1 MTKDNADF
9 TLALIY
15 DREEN
20 YNMSR
25 NYLNKLVLKYPGSS
39 IFAVYLMTNIF
50 NYKKDYG
57 EVIKIGLNFLH
68 NTDENDLINKRM
80 GSMIYW
86 ALAKSYE
93 VLSDYHNALVYM
105 EKYLRI
111 KKDDKNAIESVNQY
125 KAKLKDQNNYNR
137 NSN

>member
-1 MTKDNADF
+1 
-9 TLALIY
+9 
-15 DREEN
+15 
-20 YNMSR
+20 
-25 NYLNKLVLKYPGSS
+25 
-39 IFAVYLMTNIF
+39 IF